1 MLIKVP
7 HAEKRGKNR
16 SFFSLPLGLHAH
28 QKKYSN
34 PPLPPPAP
42 FHLLIVPSSRPSLI
56 LSIRPLCVLQSLQQS
71 AHLENPQLPSS
82 ISSTHTAHTHTR
94 TQIKKKIK
102 SCSIKVLL
110 KPENHTSFPSVY
122 CLKELVIA
130 LKRVSLCSEQKVFQC
145 FLSKCLKLFMLS
157 MCVQICRLDLGDK

>member
-1 MLIKVP
+1 MREK
-7 HAEKRGKNR
+7 KRGKNR

-28 QKKYSN
+28 QKKCSN
-34 PPLPPPAP
+34 PPLPPSAP

-82 ISSTHTAHTHTR
+82 ISSTHTAHADTWTGAHT
-94 TQIKKKIK
+94 QNKKKIK
-102 SCSIKVLL
+102 SCSTKVPL

-130 LKRVSLCSEQKVFQC
+130 LKRASLCGEQKVFQC

-157 MCVQICRLDLGDK
+157 MCVQIRRLDLGDK